1 MRAAR
6 LLLLLAFLATPTFAD
21 TRIQSPRVRVEGA
34 QALLSL
40 TLEGPLGHRFEERL
54 ASGLPTALLY
64 RFELHRDRKRW
75 WDQKLR
81 GATLE
86 ITAMYDAVSR
96 TYAVHYRL
104 DDKLI
109 ESRTLRDRP
118 GLEGALRR
126 VEGLPV
132 FDLSELPPGE
142 RLLVKAQA
150 ELGSR
155 TLLSFIPVSIETD
168 WEESNKFRVARP

>member
-1 MRAAR
+1 MRAAFSF
-6 LLLLLAFLATPTFAD
+6 LLLALLALPTFAD
-21 TRIQSPRVRVEGA
+21 TSIKSPRVRVEGK
-34 QALLSL
+34 QALVSL
-40 TLEGPLGHRFEERL
+40 ILEGPLGARFDQRL
-54 ASGLPTALLY
+54 ESGLPTTLLY

-75 WDQKLR
+75 WDQRLQ
-81 GATLE
+81 GAELE
-86 ITAMYDAVSR
+86 LTAMYDAVSR

-104 DDKLI
+104 DGKLI

-118 GLEGALRR
+118 SLEAALRR
-126 VEGLPV
+126 IDGLPV
-132 FDLSELPPGE
+132 FDLTGLPRGE

-168 WEESNKFRVARP
+168 WEQTPKFRPPGP